1 MFAKGLAVQCSE
13 EAEMLACRKAIE
25 FTMDDGFSEP
35 VIEGGNTNVMH
46 AISSLKA
53 DQSLIGN
60 VVGDIQQMICGLH
73 WVNIC
78 STRRAGNKV
87 TRVLAQHARTILDDM
102 YWMEDLPPLAMEA
115 LYQDAISL

>member
-1 MFAKGLAVQCSE
+1 MAAVFAKGLAVQCSE

-60 VVGDIQQMICGLH
+60 VVGDI
-73 WVNIC
+73 
-78 STRRAGNKV
+78 
-87 TRVLAQHARTILDDM
+87 
-102 YWMEDLPPLAMEA
+102 
-115 LYQDAISL
+115 